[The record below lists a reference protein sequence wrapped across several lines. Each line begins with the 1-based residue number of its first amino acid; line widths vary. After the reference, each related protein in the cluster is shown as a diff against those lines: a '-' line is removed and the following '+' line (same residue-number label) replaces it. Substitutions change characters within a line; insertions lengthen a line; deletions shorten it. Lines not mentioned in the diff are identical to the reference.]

1 MSEIDVHLT
10 PTFITFKDARGRLWR
25 ALALIAPLKSE
36 DMEPVVLAETQ
47 DLDLKFEKIKIVRG

>member
-1 MSEIDVHLT
+1 MIEAALT
-10 PTFITFKDARGRLWR
+10 PTYITFKDSKGRLWK

-47 DLDLKFEKIKIVRG
+47 DLDLRFDKIKIVRG